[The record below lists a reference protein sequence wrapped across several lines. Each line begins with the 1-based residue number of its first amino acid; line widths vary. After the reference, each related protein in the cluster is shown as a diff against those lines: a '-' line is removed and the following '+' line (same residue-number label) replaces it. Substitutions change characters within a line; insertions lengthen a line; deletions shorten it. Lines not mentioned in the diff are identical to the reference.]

1 MADEAVVLGTITL
14 PGVHNSVGH
23 ARTFLRD
30 LLPPAHPTLDDLVT
44 VASEAVTNA
53 ITHTASGNPGGR
65 VSITLAASH
74 RILILEVADDGAGGS
89 RPYLREEDGT
99 ESGRGMRI
107 IDALARRWGLRED
120 ASRTLIWAE
129 FPDSLDRS

>member
-14 PGVHNSVGH
+14 PGVHKSVGH

-30 LLPPAHPTLDDLVT
+30 LLPPAHPVLDDLVT

-53 ITHTASGNPGGR
+53 ITHTSSGSPGGR
-65 VSITLAASH
+65 VSVTLAEGH
-74 RILILEVADDGAGGS
+74 RTLILEVADDGAAGS

-107 IDALARRWGLRED
+107 IDALAQRWGLRED
-120 ASRTLIWAE
+120 STRTTIWAE
-129 FPDSLDRS
+129 FPDTS

>member
-1 MADEAVVLGTITL
+1 MADEAVVLGMITL
-14 PGVHNSVGH
+14 PGVHKSVGH

-30 LLPPAHPTLDDLVT
+30 LLPPAHPALDDLVT

-53 ITHTASGNPGGR
+53 ITHTSSGSPGGK

-74 RILILEVADDGAGGS
+74 RTLILEVADDGADGS
-89 RPYLREEDGT
+89 RPYLRKEDGT

-107 IDALARRWGLRED
+107 IDALARRWGFRE
-120 ASRTLIWAE
+120 AATRTIVWAE
-129 FPDSLDRS
+129 FPEPP